1 MITLMTDSPSA
12 PFMNP
17 AMNRI
22 MALCKTEK
30 PTPSTWQ
37 TLRRALDLVSD
48 EEIKRLP
55 SNLLQAWP
63 EDLSR
68 PPAQNWTGRN
78 PRLALARSVKE
89 VDLYNTYR
97 RRIAEAFGQDAF
109 LIRQFTGSCIPK
121 SRVEAA
127 CKLIHANQ
135 GHGAIKILRG
145 GEVQIGI
152 PGTADLGG
160 FLILTIWRESSSVR
174 VPVPLHVEVKVKGGT
189 EDPDQTMVRQGLLR
203 KNICAILADDIDDAI
218 AQIREYKER
227 WEQILS

>member
-22 MALCKTEK
+22 LVLAKTEK
-30 PTPSTWQ
+30 PSPSTWQ

-135 GHGAIKILRG
+135 GHGAIKVLRG

-160 FLILTIWRESSSVR
+160 FLLLTVRGQR

>member
-1 MITLMTDSPSA
+1 MITLMTDAPTA

-22 MALCKTEK
+22 MALAKTER

-37 TLRRALDLVSD
+37 TMRRALDMVSD
-48 EEIKRLP
+48 EEVKRLP
-55 SNLLQAWP
+55 PNLLQAWP

-68 PPAQNWTGRN
+68 PPATSWTGRN

-97 RRIAEAFGQDAF
+97 IRIAEAFGQDAF
-109 LIRQFTGSCIPK
+109 LTRQFTGACIPK

-135 GHGAIKILRG
+135 GYGAIKVLRG

-160 FLILTIWRESSSVR
+160 FLILSVQRGGAIVR
-174 VPVPLHVEVKVKGGT
+174 VPVPLHVEVKVKGGD
-189 EDPDQTMVRQGLLR
+189 EEPDQTTVRQGLLR
-203 KNICAILADDIDDAI
+203 KSICAILADDIDDAI
-218 AQIREYKER
+218 VQIREYKDRMER
-227 WEQILS
+227 LLA

>member
-1 MITLMTDSPSA
+1 MIMLMTDSPSV
-12 PFMNP
+12 PFMNS

-22 MALCKTEK
+22 VALAKTER

-37 TLRRALDLVSD
+37 TLRKALDMVTD
-48 EEIKRLP
+48 EEVKRLP

-68 PPAQNWTGRN
+68 PPATNWTGRN

-109 LIRQFTGSCIPK
+109 LTRQFTGSCIPK

-135 GHGAIKILRG
+135 GHGAIKVLRG

-160 FLILTIWRESSSVR
+160 FLILTVLRGPLSVR

-203 KNICAILADDIDDAI
+203 KDICAILADDIDDAI
-218 AQIREYKER
+218 AQIREYKTRMER
-227 WEQILS
+227 LLA